1 MSRQIFK
8 RCTRCAKR
16 PRLGPGDRVCPT
28 CGSAD
33 YSWGFVVDIGD
44 DPATGK
50 RRRRRGGGFTTRRD
64 AEVAL
69 REVLSQRDRGQ
80 LVQATTIT
88 VREFLVDQWLPSM
101 RMSIGPT
108 TLEGYRGNI
117 ERYIVPR
124 VGDLP
129 LRALTPPRINQL
141 YADVRDNGR
150 IRGSGPL
157 ALKTVREVHVTLH
170 RALEDAVRWDYLP
183 ANPSDRATAPSATAA
198 RNERRRRIRT
208 WSAAEVNA
216 FATFIE
222 GHELHELWALAAST
236 GMRRSELLGLRWI
249 DLDLQRRLLSV
260 RRVLVLIGGQPQFK
274 DAPKSAH
281 GFRTISIPPRVTQ
294 LLLELRAWQAGQPQL
309 RAVPPE
315 QALVF
320 ARPDGDA
327 WHPDHVTSTLRELML
342 ASDLPR
348 IRPLQDLRHTHATLL
363 IGEGGVNV
371 KVVQERLG
379 HHSHSFTADT
389 YQHVIPGM
397 DEAAASRF
405 DDLVFGGKEA
415 EASPESPRSSH
426 LPSQPDR

>member
-1 MSRQIFK
+1 MSRQVFK
-8 RCTRCAKR
+8 RCTRCTGR
-16 PRLGPGDRVCPT
+16 TRLGPGERHCPRCNSSEYT
-28 CGSAD
+28 
-33 YSWGFVVDIGD
+33 WGFVVDIGD

-50 RRRRRGGGFTTRRD
+50 RRRRRGGGFATRRD

-69 REVLSQRDRGQ
+69 REVLTKRDRGQ
-80 LVQATTIT
+80 LVQPTTMT
-88 VREFLVDQWLPSM
+88 VRAFLIDQWLPAM
-101 RMSIGPT
+101 TMSIGPT
-108 TLEGYRGNI
+108 TLDGYRGNI

-129 LRALTPPRINQL
+129 LRALTPPVINRL
-141 YADVRDNGR
+141 YADVRQTGR
-150 IRGSGPL
+150 TRGTGPL

-170 RALEDAVRWDYLP
+170 RALEDAVRWDYLET
-183 ANPSDRATAPSATAA
+183 NPSDRASAPSATAA
-198 RNERRRRIRT
+198 RNERRRKIRT

-216 FATFIE
+216 FAAFID

-236 GMRRSELLGLRWI
+236 GLRRSELLGLRWI

-260 RRVLVLIGGQPQFK
+260 RRVLVLVGGLPHVK

-281 GFRTISIPPRVTQ
+281 GFRTISTPPKVTQ
-294 LLLELRAWQAGQPQL
+294 LLIELRAWQAQQPRFQ
-309 RAVPPE
+309 AIPSE

-327 WHPDHVTSTLRELML
+327 WHPDHVTSTLRELMI
-342 ASDLPR
+342 ASGLPR
-348 IRPLQDLRHTHATLL
+348 IRPMQDLRHTHATLL

-397 DEAAASRF
+397 DAAAADRF
-405 DDLVFGGKEA
+405 DELVFA
-415 EASPESPRSSH
+415 EDDEGLPRH
-426 LPSQPDR
+426 GQD

>member
-1 MSRQIFK
+1 MSGQVFK
-8 RCTRCAKR
+8 RCTRCPNR
-16 PRLGPGDRVCPT
+16 TRLGAGDRHCAT
-28 CGSAD
+28 CGGSD
-33 YSWGFVVDIGD
+33 YTWGFVVDIGD
-44 DPATGK
+44 DPVTRK
-50 RRRRRGGGFTTRRD
+50 RRRRRGGGFATRRE
-64 AEVAL
+64 AEAAL
-69 REVLSQRDRGQ
+69 REVLAKRDRGQ
-80 LVQATTIT
+80 LVKPTTIT
-88 VREFLVDQWLPSM
+88 VREFLVDQWLPAM

-124 VGDLP
+124 VGDLQ

-141 YADVRDNGR
+141 YADVRENGR
-150 IRGSGPL
+150 VIGTGPL

-170 RALEDAVRWDYLP
+170 RALEDAVRWDYLEG
-183 ANPSDRATAPSATAA
+183 NPSDRATAPSATAA

-222 GHELHELWALAAST
+222 RHELHELWALAAST
-236 GMRRSELLGLRWI
+236 GLRRSELLGLRWI
-249 DLDLQRRLLSV
+249 DLDLERRLLSV
-260 RRVLVLIGGQPQFK
+260 RRVLVKVGGTAQFK

-281 GFRTISIPPRVTQ
+281 GFRTISLPPRVTQ
-294 LLLELRAWQAGQPQL
+294 LLLKLRAWQAEQPRLQ
-309 RAVPPE
+309 AIPPE

-320 ARPDGDA
+320 CRHDGDP
-327 WHPDHVTSTLRELML
+327 WHPDHVSTTLRELVI
-342 ASDLPR
+342 ASGLPR
-348 IRPLQDLRHTHATLL
+348 IRPMQDLRHTHATLL

-405 DDLVFGGKEA
+405 DALVFGDDTEDG
-415 EASPESPRSSH
+415 RGQT
-426 LPSQPDR
+426 PSIETP

>member
-1 MSRQIFK
+1 
-8 RCTRCAKR
+8 
-16 PRLGPGDRVCPT
+16 
-28 CGSAD
+28 
-33 YSWGFVVDIGD
+33 
-44 DPATGK
+44 
-50 RRRRRGGGFTTRRD
+50 
-64 AEVAL
+64 
-69 REVLSQRDRGQ
+69 VLTKRDRGQ
-80 LVQATTIT
+80 LVQPTTMT
-88 VREFLVDQWLPSM
+88 VRAFLVDQWLPAM
-101 RMSIGPT
+101 PMSIGPT

-129 LRALTPPRINQL
+129 LRALTPPDINRL
-141 YADVRDNGR
+141 YADVRENGR
-150 IRGSGPL
+150 TRGTGPL

-170 RALEDAVRWDYLP
+170 RALEDAVRWDYL
-183 ANPSDRATAPSATAA
+183 ATNPSDRASAPSATAA
-198 RNERRRRIRT
+198 RNERRRKIRT
-208 WSAAEVNA
+208 WSAAEVNT

-236 GMRRSELLGLRWI
+236 GLRRSELLGLRWI

-260 RRVLVLIGGQPQFK
+260 RRVLVLVGGQPHFK

-281 GFRTISIPPRVTQ
+281 GFRTISIPPKVTQ
-294 LLLELRAWQAGQPQL
+294 LLIELHEWQAQQPRLQ
-309 RAVPPE
+309 AIPPE

-327 WHPDHVTSTLRELML
+327 WHPDHVTSTLRELVL
-342 ASDLPR
+342 ASGLPR
-348 IRPLQDLRHTHATLL
+348 IRPMQDLRHTHATLL

-397 DEAAASRF
+397 DAAAADRF
-405 DDLVFGGKEA
+405 DELVFGDI
-415 EASPESPRSSH
+415 EASDVSGEAPPAGTNG
-426 LPSQPDR
+426 

>member
-1 MSRQIFK
+1 VSRQVFK

-16 PRLGPGDRVCPT
+16 TRLGAGDRRCPA

-33 YSWGFVVDIGD
+33 YTWGFVVDIGN

-50 RRRRRGGGFTTRRD
+50 RRRRRGGGFPTRKA

-69 REVLSQRDRGQ
+69 REVLAKRDRGQ
-80 LVQATTIT
+80 LVQTTTMT
-88 VREFLVDQWLPSM
+88 VREFLVDQWLPAM
-101 RMSIGPT
+101 RLSIGVT

-141 YADVRDNGR
+141 YADVREHGR
-150 IRGSGPL
+150 TRGTGPL

-170 RALEDAVRWDYLP
+170 RALEDAVRWDYLET
-183 ANPSDRATAPSATAA
+183 NPSDRATAPSATAA

-208 WSAAEVNA
+208 WSAAEVNSFAA
-216 FATFIE
+216 FIQ

-236 GMRRSELLGLRWI
+236 GLRRSELLGLRWI
-249 DLDLQRRLLSV
+249 DLDLHRRLLSV
-260 RRVLVLIGGQPQFK
+260 RRVLVKVGGTAQFK

-294 LLLELRAWQAGQPQL
+294 LLIELREWQADQPLL
-309 RAVPPE
+309 RIVPPE

-320 ARPDGDA
+320 CRPDGDP
-327 WHPDHVTSTLRELML
+327 WHPDHVSTTLRELVI
-342 ASDLPR
+342 ASGLPR
-348 IRPLQDLRHTHATLL
+348 IRPMQDLRHTHATLL

-397 DEAAASRF
+397 DEAAADRF
-405 DDLVFGGKEA
+405 DSLVFGDDGGE
-415 EASPESPRSSH
+415 
-426 LPSQPDR
+426 